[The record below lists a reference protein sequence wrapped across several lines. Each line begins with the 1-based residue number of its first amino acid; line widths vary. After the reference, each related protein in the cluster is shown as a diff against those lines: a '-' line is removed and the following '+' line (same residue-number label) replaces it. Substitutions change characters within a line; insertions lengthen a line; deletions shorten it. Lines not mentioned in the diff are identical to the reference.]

1 MLFRINL
8 IPFSF
13 LFFVAFL
20 NSGCSPVLND
30 SARYSTDDAAIGSTN
45 LNLDNG
51 ITALRNGN
59 YSEASKNFN
68 KALKFTPTSS
78 GLHFLNGLA
87 YQLDSSGGDTSKQ
100 ELARQGFE
108 LSIKFDKS
116 NWLAW
121 YHLGLMDLYAKE
133 YASAKK
139 NFSEAIMLEPEN
151 PDLLYHMA
159 FASYYSQDLAT
170 ASGVLDA
177 LEELEPEETRTLEAI
192 AMVSAASNRT
202 EKAKQYLNAFS
213 EASPTSVARVKV
225 LEKRLKD
232 WQEFYKN
239 TAKTSSDK
247 QSLESK
253 SLIEDEPSYEMP
265 IDDSRETQEPE
276 PPDMVVIDVVF
287 ISTEEAISNS
297 RGVNLLNGLNI
308 QYGSIYGRESDNDDL
323 PGFIRTR
330 EFNDV
335 GDSETLTTSLI
346 SIPAINY
353 SLNIANSLGNRNEI
367 LARPSLVARSG
378 STSEFFAGIEI
389 EAGSESAQGEAYSI
403 SKEIGVSLEVTPE
416 VEDDGRIGLNL
427 TAKRT
432 FLKPASTAI
441 KFDYAVETSK
451 TTVTADVVMKTGE
464 TLILS
469 GLSEKE
475 VTNSRDGVPGLQ
487 EIPGIQYVFSRKED
501 YDFQKSVLILITPRL
516 ADYVYKEPTTA
527 LINEDNEQS
536 ALLGLRAKYLDWFK
550 PYPNTASVFN
560 FMQRNR
566 LYREFRT
573 GDVSLEEWKGSGSL
587 DDRLAQIKTF
597 LYF

>member
-1 MLFRINL
+1 M
-8 IPFSF
+8 
-13 LFFVAFL
+13 
-20 NSGCSPVLND
+20 
-30 SARYSTDDAAIGSTN
+30 
-45 LNLDNG
+45 
-51 ITALRNGN
+51 
-59 YSEASKNFN
+59 
-68 KALKFTPTSS
+68 KFTPSSS

-87 YQLDSSGGDTSKQ
+87 YQLDSIGGDTSKQ
-100 ELARQGFE
+100 ELARQGE
-108 LSIKFDKS
+108 KLSIKFDKS

-133 YASAKK
+133 YLQPRKFRFRLSCL
-139 NFSEAIMLEPEN
+139 NN

-170 ASGVLDA
+170 ATGGVLDA
-177 LEELEPEETRTLEAI
+177 LEELEPKETRTLEAI

-202 EKAKQYLNAFS
+202 EKAKQYLNALS
-213 EASPTSVARVKV
+213 EASPDSVARVKV

-239 TAKTSSDK
+239 TAKTSSDT
-247 QSLESK
+247 QSSESK
-253 SLIEDEPSYEMP
+253 SLIEDEPSYVLP
-265 IDDSRETQEPE
+265 IEDSGETQDLET
-276 PPDMVVIDVVF
+276 PDMVVIDVVF

-308 QYGSIYGRESDNDDL
+308 QYGTIYGREADNDDL
-323 PGFIRTR
+323 PGFTRTR
-330 EFNDV
+330 EFNDF

-427 TAKRT
+427 TAKD
-432 FLKPASTAI
+432 FQKPASTAI

-464 TLILS
+464 T
-469 GLSEKE
+469 
-475 VTNSRDGVPGLQ
+475 
-487 EIPGIQYVFSRKED
+487 
-501 YDFQKSVLILITPRL
+501 
-516 ADYVYKEPTTA
+516 
-527 LINEDNEQS
+527 
-536 ALLGLRAKYLDWFK
+536 
-550 PYPNTASVFN
+550 
-560 FMQRNR
+560 
-566 LYREFRT
+566 
-573 GDVSLEEWKGSGSL
+573 
-587 DDRLAQIKTF
+587 
-597 LYF
+597 